1 MLRRNI
7 CLTVLALMCSSLFA
21 VAGIKQEDSV
31 KQNIVVE
38 KVEGI
43 SDDFMRGVDIS
54 SLYDVE
60 SHGGKFID
68 ANGNK
73 TDIFKILKDSGV
85 NWIRLRVWNNPT
97 YESDV
102 KDANGKRIAKKGE
115 KYGGGNNS
123 VEVDLPLAKRAKDA
137 GFKLLVDFHYSD
149 TWADPGKQ
157 NMPQDWKNLS
167 EAQLNEAVQ
176 KFTTES
182 INKFVDFGAT
192 PDAIQIGNELNNGFM
207 WPIGKIWAYP
217 DPAEKVGGMNAFV
230 KLMQS
235 ASKGVRE
242 SKNGES
248 MKIIVHLADG
258 GKNDL
263 YRSIFDPLTKANLDF
278 DIIGLSFYTYWH
290 GSTDELKAN
299 LEDLST
305 RYKKQMAVVE
315 TAYAFTDEDGDNQGN
330 VFLTYSDDSHGYV
343 PSVQGQAT
351 AIRDIFA
358 TVASVNG
365 GCGVFYWE
373 PSWLP
378 VKGAGLSSTQGN
390 TWENQG
396 MFDYKGR
403 VLPSLNVFGLVGGK
417 NSVTNTWGG
426 SAKNSDSA
434 FVPYKIADEIKITAK
449 PSEIPNLP
457 SKVKVVLSNDSE
469 KLVSVNWE
477 NIDWKNQGE
486 GEIKVKGNIENAS
499 FNPIASVTLSSKTNL
514 IEDSSFESGK
524 FGKWKL
530 NGSGTACYFE
540 NNKGNAHDGKFTYKY
555 WLGTGFKSILSQE
568 IQVSNGTYE
577 LSVWSMGGGGE
588 KNIRL
593 FAANFDK
600 SDSKKQI
607 TSKITNVGWNE
618 WKQYKI
624 KVPVSNGKITVGI
637 YLDTNPDCWGN
648 FDEIELVKID

>member
-1 MLRRNI
+1 MKKFVGAVLLFGA
-7 CLTVLALMCSSLFA
+7 LTGSVFA
-21 VAGIKQEDSV
+21 VKSKQSEAVSQ
-31 KQNIVVE
+31 KIVVE

-54 SLYDVE
+54 ALYDVE
-60 SHGGKFID
+60 RNGGKYYGHDGKQADLFE
-68 ANGNK
+68 
-73 TDIFKILKDSGV
+73 ILKTSGV

-97 YESDV
+97 YEEDV
-102 KDANGKRIAKKGE
+102 KDSKGKRIAKKGE

-123 VEVDLPLAKRAKDA
+123 VDVDLPLAKRAKDA

-149 TWADPGKQ
+149 SWADPGKQ
-157 NMPQDWKNLS
+157 NMPQDWKKLS
-167 EAQLNEAVQ
+167 ESELNAAVE
-176 KFTTES
+176 KFTKES
-182 INKFVDFGAT
+182 IDKFTAYGAK

-217 DPAEKVGGMNAFV
+217 DPKEKVGGMDSFI
-230 KLMQS
+230 KLLHS
-235 ASKGVRE
+235 ASKGVR
-242 SKNGES
+242 SANGGND

-258 GKNDL
+258 GKNEL
-263 YRSIFDPLTKANLDF
+263 YRSIFDPIKKSNLDY

-290 GSTDELKAN
+290 GSADDLKAN
-299 LEDLST
+299 LEDLSK
-305 RYKKQMAVVE
+305 RYGKEMAVVE
-315 TAYAFTDEDGDNQGN
+315 TAYAFTEEDGDSQGN

-351 AIRDIFA
+351 AVRDIIS

-373 PSWLP
+373 PAWLP
-378 VKGAGLSSTQGN
+378 VKGAGLSATEGN

-396 MFDYKGR
+396 MFDFKGR
-403 VLPSLNVFGLVGGK
+403 ALPSLNVWGLVGG
-417 NSVTNTWGG
+417 NNAVENAWGG
-426 SAKNSDSA
+426 SASNGNSFEAYSLAD
-434 FVPYKIADEIKITAK
+434 KIEITTK
-449 PSEIPNLP
+449 PGETPKLP
-457 SKVKVVLSNDSE
+457 EKVKVVFSNDSE
-469 KLVSVNWE
+469 KLVSVSWDSH
-477 NIDWKNQGE
+477 DWKNE
-486 GEIKVKGNIENAS
+486 KVGNVSISGKIAS
-499 FNPIASVTLSSKTNL
+499 SNFNPTASVTISDRQNL
-514 IEDSSFESGK
+514 VEDSSFESGK

-540 NNKGNAHDGKFTYKY
+540 NNKGNAHNGKWTYKY

-568 IQVSNGTYE
+568 IKVPNGTYE
-577 LSVWSMGGGGE
+577 LSVWAMGGGGE

-593 FAANFDK
+593 FAANFDGT
-600 SDSKKQI
+600 KKQI
-607 TSKITNVGWNE
+607 TSKITNTGWNE

-624 KVPVSNGKITVGI
+624 KVPVTNGKLTVGI

>member
-1 MLRRNI
+1 MKKFFGTML
-7 CLTVLALMCSSLFA
+7 LFGAFTSFSFALKSNQSEA
-21 VAGIKQEDSV
+21 VSQKI
-31 KQNIVVE
+31 IVE
-38 KVEGI
+38 KVEGL

-54 SLYDVE
+54 ALHDIE
-60 SHGGKFID
+60 ANGGKYYGHDGKQADLFE
-68 ANGNK
+68 
-73 TDIFKILKDSGV
+73 ILKTSGV

-97 YESDV
+97 YAEDL
-102 KDANGKRIAKKGE
+102 KDSKGKRIAKKGE

-123 VEVDLPLAKRAKDA
+123 VDVDLDLAKRAKDA

-167 EAQLNEAVQ
+167 ESELNAAVE
-176 KFTTES
+176 KFTKES
-182 INKFVDFGAT
+182 IDKFTAYGAK

-217 DPAEKVGGMNAFV
+217 DPKEKVGGMDSFI
-230 KLMQS
+230 KLLHS
-235 ASKGVRE
+235 ASKGVR
-242 SKNGES
+242 SANGGND

-263 YRSIFDPLTKANLDF
+263 YRSIFDPLAKANLDF

-290 GSTDELKAN
+290 GSTEDLKAN
-299 LEDLST
+299 LEDLSK
-305 RYKKQMAVVE
+305 RYGKEMAVVE
-315 TAYAFTDEDGDNQGN
+315 TAYAFTEEDGDNQGN

-351 AIRDIFA
+351 AVRDIIA
-358 TVASVNG
+358 AVASVNG

-378 VKGAGLSSTQGN
+378 VKGAGLSATEGN

-396 MFDYKGR
+396 MFDFKGR

-417 NSVTNTWGG
+417 NAVTNAWGG
-426 SAKNSDSA
+426 SAENSTSE
-434 FVPYKIADEIKITAK
+434 FVPYKMADEIKITAK
-449 PSEIPNLP
+449 PGENPNLP
-457 SKVKVVLSNDSE
+457 SKIKVVLSNDSE
-469 KLVSVNWE
+469 KLLPVSWE
-477 NIDWKNQGE
+477 NLDWKNQGE
-486 GEIKVKGNIENAS
+486 GIVEVKGNIENAS

-555 WLGTGFKSILSQE
+555 WLGTGFRTILSQDLKIE
-568 IQVSNGTYE
+568 NGTYE
-577 LSVWSMGGGGE
+577 LSVWAMGGGGE

-600 SDSKKQI
+600 ADSKRQI
-607 TSKITNVGWNE
+607 TSKITNTGWNE

-624 KVPVSNGKITVGI
+624 KVPVTNGKITIGI
-637 YLDTNPDCWGN
+637 YLDTKPDCWGN